1 MNFFG
6 LEYQRAYLFL
16 KTARN
21 VLPSLG
27 RNILKLDPSM
37 VFLDLNVLSE
47 PEIPWIVLFKPAQPS
62 LAKKEGWKGS
72 EERNQVEKRR
82 KEEGK

>member
-47 PEIPWIVLFKPAQPS
+47 PEIP
-62 LAKKEGWKGS
+62 
-72 EERNQVEKRR
+72 
-82 KEEGK
+82 